1 MCNDFLLIIYLTLN
15 WHFFSPH
22 IRYEKQRRSFRL
34 AQIQNTLKTTPPL
47 LNYKLPRCSVCS
59 SVRNTEKMIRITT
72 TVLPQYDR
80 HFSSYDSKM
89 VLGMTGGSTEIR
101 FIWEALNCC
110 LLYHSADT
118 WGPRV
123 CLCFLSCRGYIS
135 LGRILRDFNG
145 ERTSARKVFYL
156 LIMCLYLLIY
166 FCHFICTMSGSLLIH
181 LS

>member
-1 MCNDFLLIIYLTLN
+1 
-15 WHFFSPH
+15 
-22 IRYEKQRRSFRL
+22 
-34 AQIQNTLKTTPPL
+34 
-47 LNYKLPRCSVCS
+47 
-59 SVRNTEKMIRITT
+59 
-72 TVLPQYDR
+72 
-80 HFSSYDSKM
+80 
-89 VLGMTGGSTEIR
+89 MTGGSTEIR

-156 LIMCLYLLIY
+156 LIMCLYLLIFLPFYLHNVRLSVDSSVLVYQYNINITLIFLFMSMDLSFHRPSSSFQLQNLNGTRKILNPIHCVQKIIEVFVENINRISFY
-166 FCHFICTMSGSLLIH
+166 FVFVRFIFSNRIVFYAR
-181 LS
+181 

>member
-1 MCNDFLLIIYLTLN
+1 
-15 WHFFSPH
+15 
-22 IRYEKQRRSFRL
+22 
-34 AQIQNTLKTTPPL
+34 
-47 LNYKLPRCSVCS
+47 
-59 SVRNTEKMIRITT
+59 
-72 TVLPQYDR
+72 
-80 HFSSYDSKM
+80 
-89 VLGMTGGSTEIR
+89 MTGGSTEIR

-181 LS
+181 LSQYNINITLIFLFMSMHLSFHRPSSSFQLQNLNGTRKILNPIRCVQKIIEVFVENINRISFYFVFVRFIFSNRIVFYAR